1 MTNDEILDY
10 ATDRTLEYSRY
21 QAEHFVID
29 SQITD
34 YKRVKQLLL
43 EIDSRGH
50 TIKTLEIETRKD
62 LANIALIQEKIDN
75 ESSPAQIALY
85 ELDIERL
92 KIDNRYN
99 TRNYK
104 QAQAE
109 LETYMNVLRDL
120 VPDLNIDTL
129 KSLENNEELEKEYW
143 VTRMAK
149 QAAMD
154 IAANGRIGV
163 GNMDSIAMMPEEDQV
178 KTLATTLQY
187 TERLGLAMNEISE
200 AVNQGLLENS
210 DSLPKFDVPTIGD
223 KLLIKDEDLQHTTQP
238 ETRSEAI

>member
-1 MTNDEILDY
+1 
-10 ATDRTLEYSRY
+10 
-21 QAEHFVID
+21 
-29 SQITD
+29 
-34 YKRVKQLLL
+34 
-43 EIDSRGH
+43 
-50 TIKTLEIETRKD
+50 
-62 LANIALIQEKIDN
+62 
-75 ESSPAQIALY
+75 
-85 ELDIERL
+85 
-92 KIDNRYN
+92 
-99 TRNYK
+99 
-104 QAQAE
+104 
-109 LETYMNVLRDL
+109 
-120 VPDLNIDTL
+120 
-129 KSLENNEELEKEYW
+129 
-143 VTRMAK
+143 MAK